1 MRQKLNLKR
10 ITKTSLKQLSQ
21 FVKDYKI
28 GDVVTNFGEYLV
40 ILGYYVN
47 EIGNIRVLLES
58 FSQKVTQEIYNKK
71 NESCYPYIKEKSLD
85 TMLYVY
91 NSSVVSHVEIIQD
104 DERTRETEELLNYMR
119 IATELKIGDVIETED
134 GRQDLILGIKEE
146 NREYDFLKVWVY
158 STRYYKNVKDILNEL
173 VDPTRDVRIHIMELA
188 INQDYGVE
196 VGKIIGKVDKE
207 NLERILLKLR
217 LLGKLKGYEF

>member
-28 GDVVTNFGEYLV
+28 GDVVTNFEEYLV

-71 NESCYPYIKEKSLD
+71 NESRYPYIKEKSLD

-196 VGKIIGKVDKE
+196 GGKIIGKVDKE

>member
-28 GDVVTNFGEYLV
+28 GDVVTNFGEYYV
-40 ILGYYVN
+40 IIGYFVN

-71 NESCYPYIKEKSLD
+71 NESRYPYIKEKSLD

-196 VGKIIGKVDKE
+196 GGKIIGKVDKE